1 MAAGTYRA
9 RRGQHGWRVAGT
21 RTTNGRGTVVIEEP
35 AYTAFGFSDEE
46 WGLLVGLPQAVLTAA
61 SAAESDST
69 RATMAES
76 AAGLET
82 ISTGR
87 ESASPLVAAV
97 AGEIVT
103 RVGDPEAGEEL
114 PVIAPEDPRAYAE
127 DVLGRAKAAAALLAE
142 KVDEG
147 EAGAYQHWLVEIT
160 DQVVGAATSGGILGL
175 GGSQVSPS
183 ERRFRDRLAQVLN
196 D

>member
-1 MAAGTYRA
+1 M
-9 RRGQHGWRVAGT
+9 
-21 RTTNGRGTVVIEEP
+21 IEQP
-35 AYTAFGFSDEE
+35 AYTGFGFSDEE
-46 WGLLVGLPQAVLTAA
+46 WGLLVGLPQSVLTAA
-61 SAAESDST
+61 SAAESDGTRRT
-69 RATMAES
+69 RAEN

-82 ISTGR
+82 VSAGR

-114 PVIAPEDPRAYAE
+114 PVIEPADPRAMID
-127 DVLGRAKAAAALLAE
+127 DVLARAKAAAALLAQR
-142 KVDEG
+142 VDEG
-147 EAGAYQHWLVEIT
+147 QAGAYKHWLVEIA
-160 DQVVGAATSGGILGL
+160 DQVVGAASTGGILGL
-175 GGSQVSPS
+175 GGDVVSPS

>member
-1 MAAGTYRA
+1 M
-9 RRGQHGWRVAGT
+9 
-21 RTTNGRGTVVIEEP
+21 IEQP
-35 AYTAFGFSDEE
+35 AYTGFGFSDEE
-46 WGLLVGLPQAVLTAA
+46 WGLLVGLPQSVLTAA
-61 SAAESDST
+61 SAAESDGSRRT
-69 RATMAES
+69 RAEN

-97 AGEIVT
+97 AGEIVS

-114 PVIAPEDPRAYAE
+114 PVISPTDPQSLID
-127 DVLGRAKAAAALLAE
+127 DVLVRAGQASALLGT

-147 EAGAYQHWLVEIT
+147 EAGAYRHWLVEIAE
-160 DQVVGAATSGGILGL
+160 QVVGAASSGGLLGL
-175 GGSQVSPS
+175 GGDQVSDS
-183 ERRFRDRLAQVLN
+183 ERRFRDRLSHVLN

>member
-1 MAAGTYRA
+1 M
-9 RRGQHGWRVAGT
+9 
-21 RTTNGRGTVVIEEP
+21 IEEP
-35 AYTAFGFSDEE
+35 TYAGFGFSDEE
-46 WGLLVGLPQAVLTAA
+46 WGLLVGLPQSVLTAA
-61 SAAESDST
+61 SAAESDGS
-69 RATMAES
+69 RATRAES

-97 AGEIVT
+97 AGELVI

-114 PVIAPEDPRAYAE
+114 PAIEPDDPRGYAE
-127 DVLGRAKAAAALLAE
+127 EVLGRAKAASALLAA

-147 EAGAYQHWLVEIT
+147 EAGAYRHWLVEIA
-160 DQVVGAATSGGILGL
+160 DQVVGAATSGGVLGV
-175 GGSQVSPS
+175 GGSTVSPS